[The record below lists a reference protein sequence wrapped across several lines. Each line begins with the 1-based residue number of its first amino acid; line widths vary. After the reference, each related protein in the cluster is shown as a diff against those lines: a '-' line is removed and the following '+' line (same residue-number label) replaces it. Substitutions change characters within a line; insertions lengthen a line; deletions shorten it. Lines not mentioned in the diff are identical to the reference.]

1 MENDNVILTE
11 LSKMSREIFRV
22 FKIRCGDSVEL
33 SLTNEQIGLLFK
45 IAKTDKDVIQKD
57 LADCLGKDKSTIL
70 RLTDALEKNDLV
82 RRVTDKND
90 RRKSHLMITKK
101 GNRVL
106 EQHIKTMNNLM
117 AELEQ
122 GLTESDLQTF
132 FKVVN
137 HLKNKASIL

>member
-106 EQHIKTMNNLM
+106 EQHMKTMNNLM